1 MVAAEKSL
9 HWVVDKW
16 LAPTPSMP
24 ARVVRFCHRAS
35 QQQRYVCV
43 QALNART
50 AVDFLLP
57 PRRRLV
63 ERVPAASR
71 TARDER
77 ALPHGRVATQARPG
91 VAASF
96 AIH

>member
-43 QALNART
+43 QALNAEDCCRFSSSAT
-50 AVDFLLP
+50 T
-57 PRRRLV
+57 
-63 ERVPAASR
+63 
-71 TARDER
+71 TARGTCSR
-77 ALPHGRVATQARPG
+77 RKPNGPR
-91 VAASF
+91 
-96 AIH
+96 